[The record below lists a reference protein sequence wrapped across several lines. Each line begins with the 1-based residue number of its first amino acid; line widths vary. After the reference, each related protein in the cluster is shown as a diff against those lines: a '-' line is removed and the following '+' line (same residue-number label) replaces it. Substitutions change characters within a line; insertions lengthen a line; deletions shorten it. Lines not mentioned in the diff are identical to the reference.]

1 MSAPPVFTA
10 LRPKR
15 TLSAPPEPLV
25 PLPTLMVTM
34 PPRHRPATPEA
45 RKSEALLPVLAARA
59 TTANTDG
66 HHAAA
71 PGGRDTGTQKSGP
84 LLPVFDVPEQ
94 TSVPSRPVFDVP
106 EQDSFRVDGLIELVD
121 WHCAYVCSLE
131 VLYMTIFDGFC
142 DEVMTFCDVFVSY
155 MTNNMTHRRS
165 GKIRPIS
172 ESW

>member
-1 MSAPPVFTA
+1 MAWRGCIEAHHPMAITPLVLRLRLSTMSAPPVFTA
-10 LRPKR
+10 LRPER

-71 PGGRDTGTQKSGP
+71 PGGRDTGSQ
-84 LLPVFDVPEQ
+84 EE
-94 TSVPSRPVFDVP
+94 RAA
-106 EQDSFRVDGLIELVD
+106 I
-121 WHCAYVCSLE
+121 ASL
-131 VLYMTIFDGFC
+131 
-142 DEVMTFCDVFVSY
+142 
-155 MTNNMTHRRS
+155 
-165 GKIRPIS
+165 
-172 ESW
+172 